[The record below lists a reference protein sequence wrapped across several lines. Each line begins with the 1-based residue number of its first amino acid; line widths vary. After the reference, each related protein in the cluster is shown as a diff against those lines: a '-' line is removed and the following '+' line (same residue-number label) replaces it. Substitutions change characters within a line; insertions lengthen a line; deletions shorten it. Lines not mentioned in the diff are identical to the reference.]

1 MKEEIITTIIS
12 ILNALIPVAHAS
24 EEAVS
29 AVEQSLPG
37 MLGINWKGFIGQL
50 VNFAIVLF
58 VLWKWVFGPLGQK
71 LEERTTKIEQS
82 LKNADEIELKHRQA
96 EEHRQAEIEKARI
109 EASEI
114 IVKAQK
120 TAEQTKEEIVAE
132 ARASTER
139 MMEQTKAQMASEKNK
154 LMAEVREEA
163 ASLVVAATEK
173 ILREKIDTKKDE
185 SLIKESL
192 QSVKGK

>member
-12 ILNALIPVAHAS
+12 ILNALIPVAQAA
-24 EEAVS
+24 EEA
-29 AVEQSLPG
+29 AHEAQQSLPG

-58 VLWKWVFGPLGQK
+58 VLWKWVFGPLGKK
-71 LEERTTKIEQS
+71 LEERTAKIEES
-82 LKNADEIELKHRQA
+82 LKNADEIEAKHKEA
-96 EEHRQAEIEKARI
+96 EEHRKAEIEKARI

-120 TAEQTKEEIVAE
+120 TAEQTKEQIVAE
-132 ARASTER
+132 ARAATER
-139 MMEQTKAQMASEKNK
+139 MMEQTKTQLASEKSK
-154 LMAEVREEA
+154 LMQEVREEA
-163 ASLVVAATEK
+163 ASLVVMATEK
-173 ILREKIDTKKDE
+173 ILREKIDPKKDE

-192 QSVKGK
+192 QSIKGK